1 MVTKVDIYMVG
12 WNTRAAFV
20 YSKCES
26 GVIDIAA
33 GSKQTDDQGV
43 KVRQLGFHHNPSV
56 ILN

>member
-1 MVTKVDIYMVG
+1 MVG

-20 YSKCES
+20 YSKWES

-56 ILN
+56 ILH